1 MCYMTSIF
9 NCSITYLLCL
19 TLSIFQYLEYVMK
32 VLLPEMLIKIHMDV
46 HKITHTK
53 SELMMKEA
61 LSRPGA
67 VFQ

>member
-1 MCYMTSIF
+1 MCKYLTVASL
-9 NCSITYLLCL
+9 YLLCL
-19 TLSIFQYLEYVMK
+19 TLSLFQYLEYVMK

-46 HKITHTK
+46 HKITHTE